1 MPQKITI
8 NPFTRISGFMEIN
21 ADVESGAVVN
31 AKTKGLMF
39 RGFEKMLAGRDP
51 FDAVYFTERIC
62 GICSTAHA
70 TAATLALESV
80 MGVEVTEQG
89 RYVRDIIHGCE
100 FLQNHLRHFFQMTIP
115 DFVKMPD
122 NFPLLNVKHND
133 YRLPKEVNDRI
144 VHNYYESL
152 ELSRTAHQ
160 MLATFGGKAPHNH
173 GIFIGGATM
182 QVSSD
187 RVISLLSMLESIRVF
202 TEERMIPDVYDIAK
216 YYPDYYKLGG
226 GYGNLLSYGIF
237 NNYKELGT
245 LYVDPLVYT
254 DGRVSPFDPANIA
267 EVSEYSWCK
276 NIGEPQDM
284 YHEPMA
290 DTTDSKAYTWVK
302 APRYKNKPFEVGPLA
317 RQWLSGEYRNGIFAM
332 DRTIA
337 RVLEVKKICTVLKTL
352 LENLEPGI
360 DFQKVYEVPVSGR
373 GSGLIDTTR
382 GALGHWVSVE
392 NSRIATYQIITP
404 SAWNLCSR
412 DEENRGVA
420 EQALIGTPVR
430 DVKDPVEIGRVVRSF
445 DPCISCATHIYTAG
459 QFVKT
464 LEINI

>member
-1 MPQKITI
+1 
-8 NPFTRISGFMEIN
+8 
-21 ADVESGAVVN
+21 
-31 AKTKGLMF
+31 
-39 RGFEKMLAGRDP
+39 
-51 FDAVYFTERIC
+51 
-62 GICSTAHA
+62 
-70 TAATLALESV
+70 
-80 MGVEVTEQG
+80 
-89 RYVRDIIHGCE
+89 
-100 FLQNHLRHFFQMTIP
+100 
-115 DFVKMPD
+115 
-122 NFPLLNVKHND
+122 
-133 YRLPKEVNDRI
+133 
-144 VHNYYESL
+144 
-152 ELSRTAHQ
+152 
-160 MLATFGGKAPHNH
+160 
-173 GIFIGGATM
+173 
-182 QVSSD
+182 
-187 RVISLLSMLESIRVF
+187 
-202 TEERMIPDVYDIAK
+202 
-216 YYPDYYKLGG
+216 
-226 GYGNLLSYGIF
+226 
-237 NNYKELGT
+237 
-245 LYVDPLVYT
+245 
-254 DGRVSPFDPANIA
+254 VSPFDPANIA

-317 RQWLSGEYRNGIFAM
+317 RQWLSGEYRNDISAM
-332 DRTIA
+332 DRNIA

-412 DEENRGVA
+412 DERDRGVA